1 MNRHQL
7 ATECLRIEKSG
18 GSVREFLSGMGCVS
32 PWGTW
37 FRLQKEELGRK
48 DWQITDGKGREEM
61 KKLTLEDKKEAV
73 RIAVEGGNP
82 MQFLKE
88 RGITNT
94 QVCWA
99 HIRKALKESDPETFA
114 KIPDLRG
121 NRTKPDETEEPEK
134 PEKPAACEDTEDV
147 FRTTAI
153 VNDDMGEFSLDLRH
167 GLMFWRTPNGE
178 EVGMEPGMWHRMA
191 QALPKVL
198 RKLRI

>member
-1 MNRHQL
+1 MSMSRHQL
-7 ATECLRIEKSG
+7 AMECVRIEKAG
-18 GSVREFLSGMGCVS
+18 GSIREFLSGMGYVS

-73 RIAVEGGNP
+73 RIALEGGNP
-82 MQFLKE
+82 MLFLKE
-88 RGITNT
+88 KGITNT

-99 HIRKALKESDPETFA
+99 HIRKWLKENDSEA
-114 KIPDLRG
+114 YEKIPDLRG
-121 NRTKPDETEEPEK
+121 NKTKPKEAPAKAVADEL
-134 PEKPAACEDTEDV
+134 

-153 VNDDMGEFSLDLRH
+153 VNDDMGEFSMDLKH

-178 EVGMEPGMWHRMA
+178 EVGMEPEMWHRMA
-191 QALPKVL
+191 LALPKVL
-198 RKLRI
+198 KKLNI